1 VKDLEL
7 GIHVFLQ
14 LAVILAVCRLVGWL
28 GRRFLGQT
36 QVVGEMIAGVCL
48 GPSLLGAM
56 APQLSNFLFPLS
68 AAGGGRH
75 PTIQVIYAM
84 SQVGLSL
91 YMFLVG
97 VDLDVNLL
105 KSRAKGAVAVS
116 ASGIVAP
123 FILGIGLVYL
133 VFPRFGLF
141 EGHVGVGQAA
151 LYMGAAMCIT
161 AFPMLA
167 RIIREKGISGTSMGT
182 LALAAGAMDDVVAW
196 VALAVVIA
204 STKSQPMYA
213 FLAIGGGLLYAAFMM
228 TAGKAFFRKV
238 AEQVDKAKEMSPDM
252 FAIVLVAVTLGS
264 WFTDFIGVYAVFGA
278 FICGAAIPKGK
289 LADSLKERIEPFI
302 VSFMLPL
309 FFVFSGLNTK
319 MGLIDSPELWMFSI
333 AALLVAVLGK
343 GVACTLAARANKEP
357 WRESLAIG
365 TLMNARGL
373 MELIILNIG
382 LQHGVI
388 TQRLYTV
395 LVLMAVV
402 TTLMAS
408 PIFSWIMDKKSPKLP
423 SAEPA

>member
-1 VKDLEL
+1 MKDLEL
-7 GIHVFLQ
+7 GIHMFLQ

-48 GPSLLGAM
+48 GPSLLGAV
-56 APQLSNFLFPLS
+56 APQISSFLFPLS
-68 AAGGGRH
+68 ATGGGRH

-84 SQVGLSL
+84 SQVGLAL

-116 ASGIVAP
+116 TSGIVAP
-123 FILGIGLVYL
+123 FVLGIGLVYL

-141 EGHVGVGQAA
+141 EPHVGVGQAA

-167 RIIREKGISGTSMGT
+167 RIIREKGIAGTSMGT

-196 VALAVVIA
+196 IALAIVIA
-204 STKSQPMYA
+204 STKAQPSYA
-213 FLAIGGGLLYAAFMM
+213 VLAVGGGVLYAAFMM

-238 AEQVDKAKEMSPDM
+238 AAQVEKAKEMSPDV
-252 FAIVLVAVTLGS
+252 FAIVLVTVMLGS

-278 FICGAAIPKGK
+278 FICGAAIPKGP

-319 MGLIDSPELWMFSI
+319 IGLIDTPELWGFAI
-333 AALLVAVLGK
+333 AALVVAMVGK
-343 GVACTLAARANKEP
+343 GVACTLAAKASGEP
-357 WRESLAIG
+357 WRESVAIG

-408 PIFSWIMDKKSPKLP
+408 PIFSWIMNKKQPVP
-423 SAEPA
+423 AGEPA